1 MHNERETELDNA
13 EAAAIDVTTAA
24 PTTDALA
31 VAQNEVQQ
39 LKNSLA
45 RVSADFEN
53 YKRRIGKDQLTWRQ
67 SSQIEIFMAL
77 LSTVDD
83 FEQAF
88 LQYEAG
94 KNPELDQ
101 WITGFKM
108 IHQSF
113 HDLLTKFN
121 IKVIDASMPF
131 NPEYHEAIAQ
141 VAAAQPSGTIVT
153 VHQKGFVLGDR
164 VLRPAKVTVAQ

>member
-1 MHNERETELDNA
+1 
-13 EAAAIDVTTAA
+13 
-24 PTTDALA
+24 
-31 VAQNEVQQ
+31 
-39 LKNSLA
+39 
-45 RVSADFEN
+45 
-53 YKRRIGKDQLTWRQ
+53 
-67 SSQIEIFMAL
+67 